1 MAPNDLILLTGATG
15 FIGFATLLQALSSN
29 YHVRCAVRD
38 PQKASKLRSNPALT
52 SLSQPPNHLT
62 FTHVPDLTT
71 PGAYNDAIKG
81 AKYVIH
87 VASPLPAANPDGY
100 KDADNVFIRPAV
112 RGALEMLEAAHR
124 TPSVQK
130 VVITSSVTALIPSA
144 EWSAQAP
151 ATQTYGPESRIEP
164 SSGPFT
170 WNGPAYGASKAA
182 QLQAVERWVE
192 SQKPGF
198 EVVTVHPSWVLG
210 RAELADKSQDLW
222 AGTNRFLL
230 DNAVGMSLPKRAGAC
245 VLVDDVA
252 RTHVLALEKQ
262 LQGREKTLVTSVPM
276 RWEDLRGVLDREFP
290 EAVKKGW
297 LSLEG
302 KQETQEI
309 GIDGSETER
318 VMGFKFRGFEE
329 LVRELVGQFV
339 ELKAREAGSGARV

>member
-1 MAPNDLILLTGATG
+1 M
-15 FIGFATLLQALSSN
+15 
-29 YHVRCAVRD
+29 
-38 PQKASKLRSNPALT
+38 
-52 SLSQPPNHLT
+52 
-62 FTHVPDLTT
+62 
-71 PGAYNDAIKG
+71 
-81 AKYVIH
+81 
-87 VASPLPAANPDGY
+87 
-100 KDADNVFIRPAV
+100 